1 MTVKMML
8 NLESKMEIQINRL
21 ETQIEKLQEIFNEYL
36 EEIKNSQSVV
46 NNAITEIKILL
57 REPTVE

>member
-1 MTVKMML
+1 MML